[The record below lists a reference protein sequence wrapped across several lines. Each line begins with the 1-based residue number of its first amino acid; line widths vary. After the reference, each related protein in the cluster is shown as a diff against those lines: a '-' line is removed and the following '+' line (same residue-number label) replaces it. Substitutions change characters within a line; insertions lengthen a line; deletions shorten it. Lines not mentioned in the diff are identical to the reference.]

1 VARNIF
7 QWGHRVTQTKRI
19 EKHYHRNNRSIT
31 GSNLIIFLRLIVM
44 KNIKPPVKRKESWV
58 KRIVSWSTQ
67 LYIILTVLFLKTFLN
82 E

>member
-1 VARNIF
+1 
-7 QWGHRVTQTKRI
+7 VTQTKRI